1 MHRSIESSILTS
13 PFKKIRPIL
22 KNSSFDFHGE
32 KREEEDKKGN
42 EKRHLLERKRPPPV
56 LSAIQFWRDLGRG
69 RGRESG
75 LEPRQ
80 SRSGTRVKGGK
91 FKERT
96 ARALPTTLA
105 PTHHRLSSYID
116 GRALR
121 NASTGLE
128 LARAS
133 FTKCRVYRRIFR
145 EFRALISGFSIR
157 DETRRDA
164 MRRGEARRGE
174 RVPRLAVALEFTTRK
189 LCTDRFPELG

>member
-1 MHRSIESSILTS
+1 M
-13 PFKKIRPIL
+13 
-22 KNSSFDFHGE
+22 
-32 KREEEDKKGN
+32 
-42 EKRHLLERKRPPPV
+42 
-56 LSAIQFWRDLGRG
+56 
-69 RGRESG
+69 
-75 LEPRQ
+75 EPRQ

-164 MRRGEARRGE
+164 TRRGEARRARAASGRRAGIHHPE
-174 RVPRLAVALEFTTRK
+174 TLHRQISRTRLIETLKETRSWKLVRITWIDAYFDPRGWDIYSRPLAKVI
-189 LCTDRFPELG
+189 